1 MKSRIIIVGVVAI
14 LLGGIVFILIGNKK
28 KIKEKAELSLK
39 IDKVMP
45 VIITTP
51 KQGNLASSIEVNGKF
66 IPANEITIL
75 SKAHGIVVKKYKKTG
90 DKVRKGE
97 AILKIEDNL
106 IREDLKVAELNLQK
120 AKKDVER
127 YSNLLNAGAVTKKQ
141 YEEMT
146 IALQN
151 AQARIVNVK
160 DQLNNSIITAPV
172 SGVISEVFIENGGL
186 VTQGGKIADIIDESD
201 MSLLVNVTEAEVIRL
216 KKGQKA
222 IVSADV
228 LPDQKIEGEIVLISS
243 VGDKALSYE
252 IEISIGNQYGNKVKS
267 GMYGSATFSKEEQT
281 NRLLI
286 DRKTL
291 TGSIKNP
298 TVFVIKDH
306 KAYKKSLTIGEVT
319 SDYIEVLKG
328 LNLNDRVVLSG
339 QINLKDSTE
348 VIEL

>member
-1 MKSRIIIVGVVAI
+1 
-14 LLGGIVFILIGNKK
+14 
-28 KIKEKAELSLK
+28 
-39 IDKVMP
+39 
-45 VIITTP
+45 
-51 KQGNLASSIEVNGKF
+51 
-66 IPANEITIL
+66 
-75 SKAHGIVVKKYKKTG
+75 
-90 DKVRKGE
+90 
-97 AILKIEDNL
+97 
-106 IREDLKVAELNLQK
+106 
-120 AKKDVER
+120 
-127 YSNLLNAGAVTKKQ
+127 
-141 YEEMT
+141 MT